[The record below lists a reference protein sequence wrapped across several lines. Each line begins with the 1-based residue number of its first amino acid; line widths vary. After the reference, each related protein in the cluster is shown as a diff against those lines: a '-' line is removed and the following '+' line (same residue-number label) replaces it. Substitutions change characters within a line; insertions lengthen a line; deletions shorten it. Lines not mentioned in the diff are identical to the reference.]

1 MSKSPSKEGALMEPD
16 AMSVRLHLRRIR
28 VIAVVVDLVEKLVV
42 EVHSSGGSL
51 FVVRVQD
58 DLDPRLPPSPGSGS
72 SGSWTPYD
80 SGVGSSSL
88 LVWRVLGAVVGGP
101 SRDPGWAPY
110 ACDPATGPPAGAGR
124 QRHVDPGSGSP
135 PRPSV
140 ALHHGPHPG
149 LVGPGRRRAPPAPL
163 PGPVDRRDQPPPRP
177 PVCDGADQRRHR
189 PNAGDRGTSQP
200 SRPLRVPPGPRTP
213 VAQRRQGGGVGW
225 FRLLPLRHRP
235 ASRPCHPRPGSVP
248 RRSLV
253 RGGDDR
259 GAAPYPTHRPPR
271 ITPGIQTGHLPVQVS
286 AAHPPRPPV

>member
-1 MSKSPSKEGALMEPD
+1 MFNVIEQGRGPDGARCYVCSSASASHPRD
-16 AMSVRLHLRRIR
+16 RSCGG
-28 VIAVVVDLVEKLVV
+28 
-42 EVHSSGGSL
+42 SGGEAGGRGGRHAPGGSV

-58 DLDPRLPPSPGSGS
+58 GSDPRLPPSPSAGPA
-72 SGSWTPYD
+72 GSWPTHNVD
-80 SGVGSSSL
+80 VGPSPV
-88 LVWRVLGAVVGGP
+88 LVWRVWGAVLRGP

-225 FRLLPLRHRP
+225 VRLLPLRHRP
-235 ASRPCHPRPGSVP
+235 ASRPCHPRPGSDSM
-248 RRSLV
+248 SLV
-253 RGGDDR
+253 GSRRG
-259 GAAPYPTHRPPR
+259 
-271 ITPGIQTGHLPVQVS
+271 
-286 AAHPPRPPV
+286 